1 MNDLTNKVSWTDQA
15 IYAWNQSGTKLQS
28 GLSRNK
34 ISEFETLL
42 NFEFPEDFIDLY
54 QKVNGF
60 KDIDWNEHMFSFWPL
75 DKIIVEYKI
84 DNDNTYIG
92 FCDFL
97 INSYSI
103 GFSKD
108 SKKIFKHFDR
118 QNPICDT
125 FKDAVFLINSGSGNI
140 YQVMLATKANAQHA
154 VCGYAGGTL

>member
-1 MNDLTNKVSWTDQA
+1 MNDSTNTVNWTDQA
-15 IYAWNQSGTKLQS
+15 IYSWTKSNTKLQP
-28 GLSRNK
+28 GLSVDL

-42 NFEFPEDFIDLY
+42 NFKFPQDFIDLY

-60 KDIDWNEHMFSFWPL
+60 KDLDWNEHMFSFWPL

-108 SKKIFKHFDR
+108 SNKIFKHFDR

-125 FKDAVFLINSGSGNI
+125 FKEAVFLINSGSGNI
-140 YQVMLATKANAQHA
+140 Y
-154 VCGYAGGTL
+154 